1 MLNSEA
7 LHIRQLRQTAQH
19 LADQATVMRNMADD
33 AWLAYYDALEAMD
46 YEPQRAMGVPVKR
59 ENEHA

>member
-7 LHIRQLRQTAQH
+7 LHIRQLRQQAQH
-19 LADQATVMRNMADD
+19 LADQATVLRNRADD

-46 YEPQRAMGVPVKR
+46 YEPQRAMGATVRK
-59 ENEHA
+59 ED